1 MPSSAH
7 SPPKKYR
14 LSTIFC
20 YAHGM
25 SKASTLIRSA
35 RKSRSLTQVDLAEQA
50 QVHQSNISGIESG
63 RDLSVSTLEK
73 LLRATGHQLFALP
86 IHKAD
91 VTEAAS
97 AIRVH
102 LKADN
107 TQRALRVLIQ
117 LNDNLVSEHGLQRGV
132 LGISEPQPTGNPVWD
147 AALAGLVAWRLAAE
161 NIPLPTWVDKSRFFL
176 PLPRSLQIDSAD
188 PVPDTL
194 DIPPEF
200 ARRGV
205 LVWADTFGSV

>member
-1 MPSSAH
+1 
-7 SPPKKYR
+7 
-14 LSTIFC
+14 
-20 YAHGM
+20 M

-35 RKSRSLTQVDLAEQA
+35 RKSQSLTQVGLAEQA
-50 QVHQSNISGIESG
+50 QVHQSNISVIESG

-73 LLRATGHQLFALP
+73 LLRGTGHRLFALP
-86 IHKAD
+86 IQKAD

-102 LKADN
+102 LKAGN
-107 TQRALRVLIQ
+107 TQGALRTLIQ
-117 LNDNLVSEHGLQRGV
+117 LNDNLVSEHGLHRGV
-132 LGISEPQPTGNPVWD
+132 LGISEPEPTGNPVWD
-147 AALAGLVAWRLAAE
+147 AALAGLVAWRLTEE

-176 PLPRSLQIDSAD
+176 PIPRSLCIDSAN
-188 PVPDTL
+188 PVPDAS

-205 LVWADTFGSV
+205 LVWADTFESV

>member
-1 MPSSAH
+1 
-7 SPPKKYR
+7 
-14 LSTIFC
+14 
-20 YAHGM
+20 M

-35 RKSRSLTQVDLAEQA
+35 RKSQSLTQVGLAEQA
-50 QVHQSNISGIESG
+50 HVHQSNISGIESC

-73 LLRATGHQLFALP
+73 LLRGTGHRLFALP
-86 IHKAD
+86 IQRAD

-107 TQRALRVLIQ
+107 TQGALRALIQ
-117 LNDNLVSEHGLQRGV
+117 LNDNLVSEHGLHRGV
-132 LGISEPQPTGNPVWD
+132 LGISEPEPTGNPVWY
-147 AALAGLVAWRLAAE
+147 AALAGLVAWRLTQE
-161 NIPLPTWVDKSRFFL
+161 NLTLPTWVDKTRYFL
-176 PLPRSLQIDSAD
+176 PIPSSLSIDSAD
-188 PVPDTL
+188 PVPDTS

-205 LVWADTFGSV
+205 LVWADTFESV

>member
-1 MPSSAH
+1 
-7 SPPKKYR
+7 
-14 LSTIFC
+14 
-20 YAHGM
+20 M

-107 TQRALRVLIQ
+107 TQSALRLLVQ

-132 LGISEPQPTGNPVWD
+132 LGISEPEPTGNPVWD
-147 AALAGLVAWRLAAE
+147 AALAGLVAWRLAEE
-161 NIPLPTWVDKSRFFL
+161 NIPLPTWVDKTRYFL
-176 PLPRSLQIDSAD
+176 PIPRSLCIDSAD
-188 PVPDTL
+188 PLPATS

-200 ARRGV
+200 ARRGL
-205 LVWADTFGSV
+205 LVWADTFESV

>member
-1 MPSSAH
+1 
-7 SPPKKYR
+7 
-14 LSTIFC
+14 
-20 YAHGM
+20 M

-107 TQRALRVLIQ
+107 TQSALRVLIQ

-147 AALAGLVAWRLAAE
+147 AALAGLVAWRLAEE

>member
-1 MPSSAH
+1 
-7 SPPKKYR
+7 
-14 LSTIFC
+14 
-20 YAHGM
+20 M

-107 TQRALRVLIQ
+107 TQSALRVLIQ